1 MENLRPRLFRASC
14 LWAGILIT
22 SAAGALTSAQAGE
35 IAPRTER
42 VSYADLNLTN
52 PAGQATLATRVGH
65 AVDRVCGGRHTSRD
79 LQTKTAFRRCSAL
92 SMASAQARMAE
103 AIAAARLIPSVE
115 ISLDVTESPGTLS
128 GLD

>member
-1 MENLRPRLFRASC
+1 MEKLSPRLLRAGR
-14 LWAGILIT
+14 LWLGVLVVA
-22 SAAGALTSAQAGE
+22 AAGSLTAAQAGE
-35 IAPRTER
+35 TAPRTER

-52 PAGQATLATRVGH
+52 PAGQATLVTRVGH

-103 AIAAARLIPSVE
+103 AIAAARLVPSVE